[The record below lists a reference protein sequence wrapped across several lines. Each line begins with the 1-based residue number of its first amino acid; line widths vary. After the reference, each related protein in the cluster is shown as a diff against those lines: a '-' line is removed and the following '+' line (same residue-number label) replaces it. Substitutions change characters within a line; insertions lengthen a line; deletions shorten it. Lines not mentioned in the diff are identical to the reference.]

1 MTTVEELKPSLLALS
16 EEERLTL
23 ADFLYESVEDREQDE
38 HHFVSDR
45 EVMRRAAE
53 LEADPSIAISLEQLQ
68 AGFKDRFRR

>member
-23 ADFLYESVEDREQDE
+23 ADFLYESVEDAGWSG
-38 HHFVSDR
+38 HHDVSDE
-45 EVMRRAAE
+45 EVMRRATE

-68 AGFKDRFRR
+68 AGFKDRFK